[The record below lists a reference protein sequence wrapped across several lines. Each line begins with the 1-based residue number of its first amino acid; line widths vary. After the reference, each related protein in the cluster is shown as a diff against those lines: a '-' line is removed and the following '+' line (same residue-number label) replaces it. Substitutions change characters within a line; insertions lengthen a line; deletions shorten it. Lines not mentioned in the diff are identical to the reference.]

1 MKCQQ
6 ANPESLGR
14 PTFRY
19 IDIDSVDNIGLRI
32 TEPKSMPVAEAPS
45 RARKLVRARDVLFST
60 VRPYLKNIAIVPPS
74 LDGEIASTGFGVMRA
89 DVARAMPEY
98 LFAVVSNQRF
108 VDAAND
114 LTTGASYPAITEN
127 QLFDLEIPL
136 PPLEEQRRIV
146 AEIEGYQ
153 KVLDGARQILAGY
166 RPSFEID
173 PDWPTQPL
181 GEAATIST
189 GGTPSKANLNFWK
202 GDIPWVSPKDM
213 KTDVILDTEDH
224 VSPEAV
230 REQRDATHPKG
241 TVLCV
246 VRSGILQHT
255 LPVAITGREV
265 CFNQDINAITP
276 NPKVLDAKF
285 LFYLLK
291 TRSGEILRD
300 GIKGGVTVQSFHN
313 GFFKSYEIPCRPWR
327 SNVISWRSWT
337 RRRRRWMR
345 CERCSPLRGQNQR
358 VLDRV
363 WGNGETE

>member
-1 MKCQQ
+1 
-6 ANPESLGR
+6 
-14 PTFRY
+14 
-19 IDIDSVDNIGLRI
+19 VD
-32 TEPKSMPVAEAPS
+32 E
-45 RARKLVRARDVLFST
+45 
-60 VRPYLKNIAIVPPS
+60 
-74 LDGEIASTGFGVMRA
+74 
-89 DVARAMPEY
+89 ARALP
-98 LFAVVSNQRF
+98 QF
-108 VDAAND
+108 VALA
-114 LTTGASYPAITEN
+114 LH
-127 QLFDLEIPL
+127 QLFKRGDFAKLCTRWVGQAGVSTTLLKQVEIPL

-181 GEAATIST
+181 GEAATIAT

-230 REQRDATHPKG
+230 EGSATRLIPKG

-265 CFNQDINAITP
+265 CFNQDINAITA

-291 TRSGEILRD
+291 TRSAEILRD

-313 GFFKSYEIPCRPWR
+313 GFFKSYEIPLPPM
-327 SNVISWRSWT
+327 SEQ
-337 RRRRRWMR
+337 RRLVAELDAEAAQM
-345 CERCSPLRGQNQR
+345 EAVRGLIPRFEAKIQR

-363 WGNGETE
+363 WGVVQDHVADG